1 MVNLAVKNL
10 SGAEFRGWSK
20 IPYVKLTLSTWGFRL
35 SCFTPMPLCN
45 SREGFTATW
54 TTTCAVKTVRCLRVL
69 LGTSS
74 ALELELGIPITSFTL
89 VAEPNPGQLS
99 LPRVLDLLLL

>member
-1 MVNLAVKNL
+1 MDWVKFFFPFPLCEVDAVHL
-10 SGAEFRGWSK
+10 
-20 IPYVKLTLSTWGFRL
+20 GFRL

-54 TTTCAVKTVRCLRVL
+54 TTTCAVKTVRCLRVF

-74 ALELELGIPITSFTL
+74 ALELELGIPITSFTYYII
-89 VAEPNPGQLS
+89 
-99 LPRVLDLLLL
+99 